1 MRGGVVRGKAI
12 PVSLSTTQG
21 KEKER
26 GLCLLVR
33 RENRY
38 KVDRQGRENGH
49 IAVVAVALAAA
60 TAAGERKRKG
70 KPESVLLY
78 LSYPVLASSQ
88 RTATVRL
95 MHV

>member
-70 KPESVLLY
+70 RRKFHLRKFVFEIYFLDTCIIIIVD
-78 LSYPVLASSQ
+78 
-88 RTATVRL
+88 
-95 MHV
+95 